1 MKKFAVL
8 IVSLSSLVGCTP
20 PNMVKNTNRGQL
32 HVTVE
37 GTDTPA
43 AINVSFDV
51 GGVQVG
57 TTRAVTV
64 VATNVGIDAMEVVG
78 VSLGSVGNGS
88 WFVRDVSGKLAP
100 GASLTSMVTFAPIGA
115 GAQSTQVTFSHD
127 ADAAFPSVQLT
138 GTGT

>member
-1 MKKFAVL
+1 MNKLSFLVL
-8 IVSLSSLVGCTP
+8 PMLLALACTP
-20 PNMVKNTNRGQL
+20 PNMVKNTNRGEL
-32 HVTVE
+32 HVTVD

-43 AINVSFDV
+43 ALNVSFDV
-51 GGVQVG
+51 GSVAVG
-57 TTRAVTV
+57 STRAITV
-64 VATNVGIDAMEVVG
+64 VATNVGADPMDVIG

-88 WFVRDVSGKLAP
+88 WFVRDVNGKLAP

-115 GAQSTQVTFSHD
+115 GAQATQVTFSHD